1 MRPLIFLLA
10 ALASITPARAEVGL
24 ASWYGDHEEGRLMA
38 SGHPFHANGVNAASR
53 TYPFGT
59 HLLITN
65 LANGR
70 QAEVVILDRGPY
82 VFPRILDVSRG
93 TARML
98 GFEQQG
104 LATVRIEPVPVVIPG
119 QRSMPIP

>member
-1 MRPLIFLLA
+1 
-10 ALASITPARAEVGL
+10 
-24 ASWYGDHEEGRLMA
+24 MA

-98 GFEQQG
+98 GFEQKG
-104 LATVRIEPVPVVIPG
+104 LATVRIEPVPVVVRLAIFAYPVKPQNHAG
-119 QRSMPIP
+119 RQRHADR